1 MIRLACDYQEG
12 CLPAILERLQETNL
26 VPAPGYGEDEFSENA
41 RRLIREACR
50 APEARVFF
58 LEGGTQTNSIA
69 IHAILAGDEGVL
81 SAESGHIAV
90 HEAGAVEARGHK
102 VITLPQKDGK
112 ISAASIEKWM
122 EAFLRDTSKDHVVQP
137 GMVYISQP
145 TEFGTLYS
153 LAELEDI
160 SAVCCRYGLP
170 LFIDGARMAYGLA
183 SEANDAGLSDIARLA
198 DVFYIGGTKC
208 GALIGEAL
216 VVTNPALMKHF
227 FTLQKQ
233 QGAVLAKGRLLG
245 INFEVLMSGTTYVD
259 AGRHGVE
266 LAQKIRAA
274 LLEKGYELYVDSRT
288 NQIFAWL
295 TDEDLKHIGEK
306 AAISIWERRDD
317 GKTLCRFCTSWAT
330 REEDVDAVIALL

>member
-69 IHAILAGDEGVL
+69 IHAILAGYEGVL

-274 LLEKGYELYVDSRT
+274 LLEMGYELYVDSRT